1 MFTNIIYIFF
11 ISPPD
16 HQFYHKWALLTDPD
30 DTSGGPKGYLKCD
43 ISVITK
49 GDAIKIPPKSER
61 DEDDIEAYV
70 EKLDDL
76 ISKCVPLAI
85 YLYPLV
91 LQQLDRGLNFL

>member
-1 MFTNIIYIFF
+1 MFTNIIYIFL

-91 LQQLDRGLNFL
+91 LRQLDRGLNFL

>member
-1 MFTNIIYIFF
+1 MFTNIFYIFL

-16 HQFYHKWALLTDPD
+16 HQFHHKWALLTDPD

-91 LQQLDRGLNFL
+91 LRQLDRGLNFL